1 MKHGGNRPGGGR
13 RKGSK
18 NVRTLEKEESRRVL
32 YEKVTAQ
39 LGPLVDA
46 QIENALGI
54 KYLVVREKKGG
65 KFLRVTES
73 MAQAKLG
80 KGEEI
85 IEVWEKDPSIHAFAD
100 LMNRALDKPKEQVLE
115 VNIQGDI
122 VARLIEGRKRVA
134 EAGCRP

>member
-1 MKHGGNRPGGGR
+1 MER
-13 RKGSK
+13 SK
-18 NVRTLEKEESRRVL
+18 AAKTLVKEEARRL
-32 YEKVTAQ
+32 LREKVTAR

-85 IEVWEKDPSIHAFAD
+85 VEVWEKDPSIHAFTD

-134 EAGCRP
+134 EASGRP